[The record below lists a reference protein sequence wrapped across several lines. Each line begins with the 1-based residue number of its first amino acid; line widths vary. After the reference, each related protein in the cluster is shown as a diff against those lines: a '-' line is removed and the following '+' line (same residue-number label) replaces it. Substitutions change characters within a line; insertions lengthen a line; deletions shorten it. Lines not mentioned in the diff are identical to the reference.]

1 MNVDLLRFLMS
12 LSLSPPNLL
21 VSMSSCKLSLAHKI
35 SAKLQVEYVEPVH
48 VD

>member
-12 LSLSPPNLL
+12 LSLTPKPAGLHVLMQTLISTQNF
-21 VSMSSCKLSLAHKI
+21 CKLK
-35 SAKLQVEYVEPVH
+35 VDYVEPVH